1 MFIVLGIIILGILI
15 GTQIRSTKAPSIIS
29 KLLNAIIYL
38 LLLVLGVAVGGNKEI
53 VNNLPT
59 IGLKALI
66 ITAGAVLGSAI
77 FAAIL
82 YRCVFNKHKSK

>member
-15 GTQIRSTKAPSIIS
+15 GTQIRSSKAPSIIS

-38 LLLVLGVAVGGNKEI
+38 LLLVMGIAVGGNEQI

-77 FAAIL
+77 FAAVL
-82 YRCVFNKHKSK
+82 YRYLFKNRKAK